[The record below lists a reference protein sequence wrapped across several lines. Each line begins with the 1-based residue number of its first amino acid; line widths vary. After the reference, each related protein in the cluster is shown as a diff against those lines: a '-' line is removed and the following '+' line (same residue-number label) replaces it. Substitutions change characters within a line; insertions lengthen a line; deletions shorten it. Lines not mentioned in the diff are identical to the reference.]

1 MIHLLVLKVILEIGW
16 DVAFNQDP
24 GPIYR
29 AKIRK
34 NKIQVYEMCGFKI
47 ENESKDLFQK
57 TRNPLTEKMTL
68 EKMILL
74 IEKISVQKNLTPIGT

>member
-1 MIHLLVLKVILEIGW
+1 MSTDDLRGVRPQGMNLMALRLYLQLSDLYRFTQIEKQLIVCYTCLLEIGW

-34 NKIQVYEMCGFKI
+34 NKIQVKKYMKCVG
-47 ENESKDLFQK
+47 L
-57 TRNPLTEKMTL
+57 R
-68 EKMILL
+68 
-74 IEKISVQKNLTPIGT
+74 